1 MADFF
6 IGGQW
11 VASRAGKKREI
22 RCPADGSL
30 VGVVAEGTR
39 EDTEAAIAAARV
51 AFDSGPWPSTP
62 AAERGD
68 LLLRVATLLNR
79 DTAAFARAESLDT
92 GKRLVESEYDTG
104 SSTNQSA
111 CAG

>member
-11 VASRAGKKREI
+11 VASRAGKKRET

-51 AFDSGPWPSTP
+51 AFDT
-62 AAERGD
+62 AAHGRP
-68 LLLRVATLLNR
+68 RQRPNVATCC
-79 DTAAFARAESLDT
+79 
-92 GKRLVESEYDTG
+92 
-104 SSTNQSA
+104 
-111 CAG
+111 CAWPPS